1 MKSLN
6 TLFKRYNGKLTI
18 EQISEGIYFCIENA
32 TNIFGDAYIL
42 IKANRFPRALSLLLL
57 AIQEAG
63 KVNILKNMTMI
74 STKNQ
79 NLWKKEWKNFRKHD
93 AKDSL
98 GHNIKVSSEYNDS
111 PGEAFWQLL
120 LCKNNNFSS
129 EREKTRQLGLYT
141 DYFAGD
147 KKWWRPNEINKK
159 LVKIAESEATKI
171 LYKLQMEKKIGFFS
185 PKALKIYRE
194 EFNNFH
200 PEIELNKEYEIEDF
214 GNRIFGLKGPYKKY
228 FRRLIDEGVLNNIPD
243 DLNISGKPWKEFIYG
258 QD

>member
-74 STKNQ
+74 PTKNQ
-79 NLWKKEWKNFRKHD
+79 KLWKKEWKNFRKHET
-93 AKDSL
+93 KDFL
-98 GHNIKVSSEYNDS
+98 GHDIKTSSEFNDS
-111 PGEAFWQLL
+111 PGEYFWQQLL
-120 LCKNNNFSS
+120 DKTNNFVP
-129 EREKTRQLGLYT
+129 EREKVRQLGLYI
-141 DYFAGD
+141 DYIPSD
-147 KKWWRPNEINKK
+147 KKWWSPNEINNKM
-159 LVKIAESEATKI
+159 VKMAESEVTKI
-171 LYKLQMEKKIGFFS
+171 LYKLQMEKEIGFFS
-185 PKALKIYRE
+185 AKALKIYRE

-200 PEIELNKEYEIEDF
+200 PEIEFGKEYEIEDF

-228 FRRLIDEGVLNNIPD
+228 FSRLIKEGVLNKIPD
-243 DLNISGKPWKEFIYG
+243 NLTISGKHWKEYIYG